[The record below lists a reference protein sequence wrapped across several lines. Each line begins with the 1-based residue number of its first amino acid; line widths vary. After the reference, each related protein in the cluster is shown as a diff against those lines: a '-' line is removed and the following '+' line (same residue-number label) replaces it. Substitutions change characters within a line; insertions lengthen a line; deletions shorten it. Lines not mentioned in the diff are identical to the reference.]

1 MSKWY
6 KGNIHTHTNESDGDS
21 DPKTVVNFFVEA
33 NYDFLVL
40 SDHNH
45 VTVLDYGNNHPDIL
59 MIPGEEV
66 TVREPFN
73 IHMGAIG
80 INSYVEPVYGNDSVD
95 TIKANTNAI
104 HAAGGIAVLN
114 HPNYRWAV
122 NHEMINKVKEL
133 KFFEVFN
140 GDKATNNLGG
150 EDVKSM
156 EEMWD
161 FLLSNGKLI
170 YGVATDDSHHYKN
183 FSSLLSNP
191 GRGWI
196 MVKSETR
203 NQDDILDNFAKGNF
217 YSSTGVFISDIL
229 INKKE
234 ISLDIDTNSIHISSV
249 PILFSNYKF
258 KTQFISQY
266 GIVLDE
272 TWDLNPKYKIK
283 GHEKYIRA
291 VITNSTGHKAWTQPI
306 FIS

>member
-45 VTVLDYGNNHPDIL
+45 ITVLDYGNNHPDIL

-191 GRGWI
+191 GRGWV

-203 NQDDILDNFAKGNF
+203 NQDDILDNFTTGNF

-234 ISLDIDTNSIHISSV
+234 ISFDIDTNPIQISSV
-249 PILFSNYKF
+249 PILFSDYKF
-258 KTQFISQY
+258 KTQFIGQY

-291 VITNSTGHKAWTQPI
+291 VITNSTGHQAWTQPI

>member
-45 VTVLDYGNNHPDIL
+45 ITVLDYGNNHPDIL

-80 INSYVEPVYGNDSVD
+80 INSYVEPVYGNDSID

-191 GRGWI
+191 GRGWV

-203 NQDDILDNFAKGNF
+203 NQDDILDNFTTGNF

-234 ISLDIDTNSIHISSV
+234 ISLDIDTNSIQISSV
-249 PILFSNYKF
+249 PILFSDYKF
-258 KTQFISQY
+258 KTQFIGQY

>member
-80 INSYVEPVYGNDSVD
+80 INSYVEPVYGNDPVD
-95 TIKANTNAI
+95 TIRANTNAI

-170 YGVATDDSHHYKN
+170 YGVATDDSHHYK
-183 FSSLLSNP
+183 
-191 GRGWI
+191 
-196 MVKSETR
+196 
-203 NQDDILDNFAKGNF
+203 ILVAF
-217 YSSTGVFISDIL
+217 YPTQVEDGL
-229 INKKE
+229 WLNLKQE
-234 ISLDIDTNSIHISSV
+234 IRMI
-249 PILFSNYKF
+249 Y
-258 KTQFISQY
+258 
-266 GIVLDE
+266 
-272 TWDLNPKYKIK
+272 
-283 GHEKYIRA
+283 
-291 VITNSTGHKAWTQPI
+291 
-306 FIS
+306 

>member
-234 ISLDIDTNSIHISSV
+234 ISLDIDTNPIQISSV
-249 PILFSNYKF
+249 PILFADYKF
-258 KTQFISQY
+258 KTQFIGQY

-283 GHEKYIRA
+283 GQEKYIRA
-291 VITNSTGHKAWTQPI
+291 VTTNSTGHKAWTQPI

>member
-249 PILFSNYKF
+249 PILFSDYKF
-258 KTQFISQY
+258 KTQFIGQH

>member
-1 MSKWY
+1 MAKWY

-80 INSYVEPVYGNDSVD
+80 INSYVEPVYGNDPVD
-95 TIKANTNAI
+95 TIRANTNAI

-234 ISLDIDTNSIHISSV
+234 ISLDIDTNSIQISSV
-249 PILFSNYKF
+249 PILFSDYKF
-258 KTQFISQY
+258 KTQFIGQY

>member
-203 NQDDILDNFAKGNF
+203 NQENILDNFAKGNF
-217 YSSTGVFISDIL
+217 YSSTGVFISCLLYTSPSPRDR
-229 INKKE
+229 
-234 ISLDIDTNSIHISSV
+234 
-249 PILFSNYKF
+249 
-258 KTQFISQY
+258 
-266 GIVLDE
+266 G
-272 TWDLNPKYKIK
+272 
-283 GHEKYIRA
+283 
-291 VITNSTGHKAWTQPI
+291 
-306 FIS
+306 

>member
-80 INSYVEPVYGNDSVD
+80 IYSYVEPVYGNDPVD
-95 TIKANTNAI
+95 TIRANTNAI

-234 ISLDIDTNSIHISSV
+234 ISLDIDTNSIQISSV
-249 PILFSNYKF
+249 PILFSDYKF
-258 KTQFISQY
+258 KTQFIGQY

-306 FIS
+306 FIN

>member
-80 INSYVEPVYGNDSVD
+80 INSYVEPVYGNDSFD

-249 PILFSNYKF
+249 PILFSDYKF
-258 KTQFISQY
+258 KPQFIGQY

-272 TWDLNPKYKIK
+272 TWD
-283 GHEKYIRA
+283 
-291 VITNSTGHKAWTQPI
+291 
-306 FIS
+306 

>member
-45 VTVLDYGNNHPDIL
+45 ITVLDYGNNHPDIL

-80 INSYVEPVYGNDSVD
+80 INSYVEPVYGNDSID

-170 YGVATDDSHHYKN
+170 YGVATDASPHYKN

-203 NQDDILDNFAKGNF
+203 DQDDILDNFAKGNF

-234 ISLDIDTNSIHISSV
+234 ISLDIDTNPIQISSV
-249 PILFSNYKF
+249 PILFSDYKF
-258 KTQFISQY
+258 KTQFVGQY
-266 GIVLDE
+266 GIVLHE
-272 TWDLNPKYKIK
+272 TWDLNPIYKIK
-283 GHEKYIRA
+283 GQEKYVRA

-306 FIS
+306 FIN

>member
-80 INSYVEPVYGNDSVD
+80 INSYVEPVYGNDSID

-104 HAAGGIAVLN
+104 HAAGGKDVLN
-114 HPNYRWAV
+114 HPNEIWAV

-140 GDKATNNLGG
+140 GDKATNILGG

-234 ISLDIDTNSIHISSV
+234 ISLDIDTNPIQISSV
-249 PILFSNYKF
+249 PILFSDYKF
-258 KTQFISQY
+258 KTQFIGQY

>member
-203 NQDDILDNFAKGNF
+203 NQENILDNFAKGNF

-249 PILFSNYKF
+249 PILFSDYKF
-258 KTQFISQY
+258 KTQFIGQH

>member
-80 INSYVEPVYGNDSVD
+80 INSYVEPVYGNDPVD
-95 TIKANTNAI
+95 TIRANTNAI

-122 NHEMINKVKEL
+122 NHEMINKVNEL

-234 ISLDIDTNSIHISSV
+234 ISLDIDTNSIQISSV
-249 PILFSNYKF
+249 PILFSDYKF
-258 KTQFISQY
+258 KTQFIGQY

>member
-1 MSKWY
+1 
-6 KGNIHTHTNESDGDS
+6 
-21 DPKTVVNFFVEA
+21 
-33 NYDFLVL
+33 
-40 SDHNH
+40 
-45 VTVLDYGNNHPDIL
+45 

-150 EDVKSM
+150 EDVKGM

-196 MVKSETR
+196 MVKSEIR
-203 NQDDILDNFAKGNF
+203 DQDNILDNFAKGNF

-234 ISLDIDTNSIHISSV
+234 ISLDIDTNPIEISSV
-249 PILFSNYKF
+249 PILFSAYKY
-258 KTQFISQY
+258 KTQFIGQY
-266 GIVLDE
+266 GIVLHE
-272 TWDLNPKYKIK
+272 TWDLNPTYKIK
-283 GHEKYIRA
+283 GQEKYVRV
-291 VITNSTGHKAWTQPI
+291 VITGSSGHKAWTQPI

>member
-1 MSKWY
+1 
-6 KGNIHTHTNESDGDS
+6 
-21 DPKTVVNFFVEA
+21 
-33 NYDFLVL
+33 
-40 SDHNH
+40 
-45 VTVLDYGNNHPDIL
+45 

-95 TIKANTNAI
+95 TIRANTNAI

-234 ISLDIDTNSIHISSV
+234 ISLDIDTNPIQISSV
-249 PILFSNYKF
+249 PILFADYKF
-258 KTQFISQY
+258 KTQFIGQY

>member
-122 NHEMINKVKEL
+122 YHEMIIKVKEL

-203 NQDDILDNFAKGNF
+203 NQENILDNFAKGNF

-234 ISLDIDTNSIHISSV
+234 ISLDIDTNPIQISSV

>member
-21 DPKTVVNFFVEA
+21 DPKTVVNFFVES

-45 VTVLDYGNNHPDIL
+45 LTVLDYGNNHPDIV
-59 MIPGEEV
+59 MITGEEV
-66 TVREPFN
+66 TIREPFN

-80 INSYVEPVYGNDSVD
+80 INSYVEPIYGNDSVD
-95 TIKANTNAI
+95 TIRANTNAI
-104 HAAGGIAVLN
+104 HTAGGIAVLN
-114 HPNYRWAV
+114 HPNYKWAL
-122 NHEMINKVKEL
+122 NDETINQVKEL

-140 GDKATNNLGG
+140 GDKGTNNLGG
-150 EDVKSM
+150 ENIKST
-156 EEMWD
+156 EEIWD
-161 FLLSNGKLI
+161 SLLTNGKLI

-196 MVKSETR
+196 MVKAESR
-203 NQDDILDNFAKGNF
+203 VQADILDNFAKGNF

-229 INKKE
+229 INKNE
-234 ISLDIDTNSIHISSV
+234 VSLDIDTSSQ
-249 PILFSNYKF
+249 YHY
-258 KTQFISQY
+258 KTQFIGQY
-266 GIVLDE
+266 GIVLHE
-272 TWDLNPKYKIK
+272 TWDLNPNYKIK
-283 GHEKYIRA
+283 GQEKYVRV
-291 VITNSTGHKAWTQPI
+291 VITGSSGHKAWTQPI